1 VKPASPTAT
10 PTTAAK
16 PGRKSASVGRPRKTE
31 GNADASGRILDAAED
46 LFSKHGFHGVTMRAV
61 ATHAQVDTALA
72 HYYFGTKQGLFDAVC
87 LRRADIVNGERMAA
101 MNAYA
106 DQAGAQMSVEGVIA
120 AFLEPLVDPVRHADA
135 GWKNYFALIAQLN
148 NTSELGGAT
157 MTRYFDPVVTRL
169 IDLLQMVMPSARRE
183 DLYWSYH
190 MLTGSLTLTL
200 SDTGRLDRLSN
211 GLCKSS
217 DIQSIAPRMIGYCA
231 AGFKAVCLDPD
242 AAAHQKR

>member
-1 VKPASPTAT
+1 MKPASPTAT
-10 PTTAAK
+10 KKPAAK
-16 PGRKSASVGRPRKTE
+16 TSRKSASVGRPRKAHGSAE
-31 GNADASGRILDAAED
+31 SSERILDAAED
-46 LFSKHGFHGVTMRAV
+46 LFSKHGFYGVTMREV
-61 ATHAQVDTALA
+61 AAYANVDTALA
-72 HYYFGTKQGLFDAVC
+72 PYYFGTKQGLFDAVC
-87 LRRADIVNGERMAA
+87 MRRAEIVNAERIAA

-106 DQAGAQMSVEGVIA
+106 DKAGAGMTVEGVIA
-120 AFLEPLVDPVRHADA
+120 AFLEPLVDPARHADA

-169 IDLLQMVMPSARRE
+169 IDLLQQVMPSARRE

-211 GLCKSS
+211 GLCRSS
-217 DIQSIAPRMIGYCA
+217 DIQSIAPRMIQYCA
-231 AGFKAVCLDPD
+231 AGFKAVCLDP
-242 AAAHQKR
+242 AGTAHQNR